1 MCGGR
6 GSRLATEVE
15 KPLVEI
21 GGRPMVERVRRALE
35 ASSVETTYAVVS
47 PQAPLTREYLRRCE
61 LPLLETSG
69 AGYVQD
75 LGEALANPRID
86 RPVLTVATDLPL
98 LDATAIDDVLAA
110 YERRRTGDPAPSMTV
125 CVPVEVKQRLGLTI
139 DDRLRADDSLAPTGL
154 NVVGADGGREVR
166 YVTEDTGV
174 ATNVNRARDARIAEA
189 LCD

>member
-6 GSRLATEVE
+6 GSRLATDVE

-21 GGRPMVERVRRALE
+21 GGEAMVDRVRRALE
-35 ASSVETTYAVVS
+35 ASSIETTYAVVS
-47 PQAPLTREYLRRCE
+47 PLAPRTQEDLTCRDI
-61 LPLLETSG
+61 PQIETPG

-75 LGEALANPRID
+75 LGEALADPRID

-110 YERRRTGDPAPSMTV
+110 YDRRRTGGPAPSMTV
-125 CVPVEVKQRLGLTI
+125 CVPVEVKERLGLTV
-139 DDRLRADDSLAPTGL
+139 DDRLRADDSLTPTGL
-154 NVVGADGGREVR
+154 NVVGAESGRELR
-166 YVTEDTGV
+166 YVTDDTGV
-174 ATNVNRARDARIAEA
+174 ATNVNRPTDARIAEA